1 MSRCSNCYQIEKFQ
15 LFELLCLT
23 LPIFFSPAQQQKPTA
38 KNQKPTNE
46 ICIDIISPTSQ
57 ELVSSHQPLRAKEKQ
72 FFCLS
77 AKAIIFVRKKKKN
90 PLLSLF
96 TVTLTVEWSTSQ
108 KFLSFFEITF
118 ALIFWIVRK
127 ITFQVMVKMRS
138 ESISFVIF
146 NLILHRNTFNSI
158 VFPEHG
164 MEESPWFFLFS
175 KVIFLFPTWQIGSG
189 ASYSNDWL

>member
-1 MSRCSNCYQIEKFQ
+1 MLDSPN
-15 LFELLCLT
+15 
-23 LPIFFSPAQQQKPTA
+23 IFFSCPTTTKTDGKKPET
-38 KNQKPTNE
+38 NQWDLHRHYFANITRARFL
-46 ICIDIISPTSQ
+46 TSTTPSQ
-57 ELVSSHQPLRAKEKQ
+57 RKQ

-90 PLLSLF
+90 SLLSLF
-96 TVTLTVEWSTSQ
+96 TVTLTVEWSTYQ

-118 ALIFWIVRK
+118 ALIFWIARK
-127 ITFQVMVKMRS
+127 ITFRVMVKMRS

-175 KVIFLFPTWQIGSG
+175 KVILLFPTWEIGSG
-189 ASYSNDWL
+189 ASYSNDWLWH